1 MGIKSLE
8 LAAGQQD
15 PGPGSGAQRGRR
27 ERTSASRGF
36 ECPSQAP
43 CSMVNGAGGQGGL
56 EAWVGLG
63 ATPALS
69 PCPALDPWAA
79 LEPQVLSET
88 QFCSVFFQSVT
99 PQVLF
104 CVLQTYFGNCGILI
118 EV

>member
-27 ERTSASRGF
+27 ERTSVSRGF
-36 ECPSQAP
+36 ECLSQAP

-88 QFCSVFFQSVT
+88 QFSVFFQSVT